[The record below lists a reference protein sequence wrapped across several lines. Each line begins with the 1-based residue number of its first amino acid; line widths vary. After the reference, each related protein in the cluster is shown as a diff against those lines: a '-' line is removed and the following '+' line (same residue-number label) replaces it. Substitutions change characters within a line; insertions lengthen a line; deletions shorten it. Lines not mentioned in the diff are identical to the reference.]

1 MRTNTYILYAKAT
14 LAALLSAPLLWACS
28 EEEVPDPQLYTP
40 EGVPFAYVSIGFSTG
55 MNPVT
60 KAETPTGGEDGDGPE
75 AGQDYENQINDI
87 HLFFYNVKDP
97 ASDPDNTGADGV
109 NMNPDT
115 AIVAHKYLTSGEFSY
130 NNNGT
135 GTESQA
141 TTHSIPVE
149 NLLVGNSYH
158 VLAVVN
164 AGDAFVSTLQSPLTL
179 GSLQQATVT
188 KLYTYDETNGYRDF
202 LMSSESNENTPL
214 QITDE
219 NSERNPAS
227 TKIWVERVT
236 ARVDYKKEESY
247 DVPYS
252 EEGTTTDKIGTAK
265 ILGAMLINTLNETAE
280 SYLLKRVTEGSDNI
294 SGSPIWLGDETY
306 TKNTGAATNYV
317 IAPLTTTMTAAN
329 ATKIATNFST
339 ANYFPSFSYD
349 TADDWEDLF
358 IEGTPITTNNETWNR
373 IGYPK
378 ENTAQNA
385 DYRYTTGV
393 VFKADFTPIIDGT
406 KLADDAT
413 FFEWNGKIYAT
424 VEAAMEAFDSQSWSR
439 IAETDFWNDINTWD
453 DLRNKIIAG
462 IKDNDPAG
470 YKEYLIKQAEDK
482 DGTDNI
488 GAKEKAALR
497 WSNYMKTE
505 CHYKVENNVVLVDT
519 DKDKDG
525 STRSALAPF
534 GLATYYKGICYYT
547 YWIKHANDQNDTND
561 MGPLGLINK
570 GGVMEYGIVRN
581 NIYKLEVTGIS
592 QLGNDIPGNR
602 TLLINVSVRNWEEMN
617 ESDEIELEPNTGNE

>member
-1 MRTNTYILYAKAT
+1 MNTYILYAKAT

-28 EEEVPDPQLYTP
+28 EEAVPDPQLYTP

-60 KAETPTGGEDGDGPE
+60 KAEDPTGGEDGDDE
-75 AGQDYENQINDI
+75 EKGQDYENRINNI
-87 HLFFYNVKDP
+87 HLFFYNVEDP
-97 ASDPDNTGADGV
+97 TDTDEDGV
-109 NMNPDT
+109 NLHPDT
-115 AIVAHKYLTSGEFSY
+115 TIVAHKYLTSREFAY
-130 NNNGT
+130 NNIGT
-135 GTESQA
+135 GTDPQA

-164 AGDAFVSTLQSPLTL
+164 AGKNYGSTFTRLGDLQKE
-179 GSLQQATVT
+179 TVT
-188 KLYTYDETNGYRDF
+188 KLYTYDEQDNEYSNF
-202 LMSSESNENTPL
+202 LMSSESNEKTPL
-214 QITDE
+214 RINDG
-219 NSERNPAS
+219 NSEGNPAE
-227 TKIWVERVT
+227 TTITVERVT

-265 ILGAMLINTLNETAE
+265 ILGGMLINTLNETAK

-317 IAPLTTTMTAAN
+317 IAPLTTTLTSAN
-329 ATKIATNFST
+329 AGSVETNFST
-339 ANYFPSFSYD
+339 PNYFPSFSY
-349 TADDWEDLF
+349 ANAKEWEDLF

-393 VFKADFTPIIDGT
+393 VFKADFTPIIGGIE
-406 KLADDAT
+406 LADDAT

-424 VEAAMEAFDSQSWSR
+424 VEAAMVAFDLNSWNR
-439 IAETDFWNDINTWD
+439 IAETDSWTDISTWD

-482 DGTDNI
+482 DGTENI
-488 GAKEKAALR
+488 GTDEKAALR
-497 WSNYMKTE
+497 WSNYMETE

-519 DKDKDG
+519 NNDAG

-547 YWIKHANDQNDTND
+547 YWIKHANDQIDTND

-602 TLLINVSVRNWEEMN
+602 TLLINVSVRNWEVMN